1 MLIDWLIQGLIEL
14 PLWLLDGP
22 GDNTCPK
29 CSNRLKY
36 VEGSRGERV
45 QCVMCD
51 RVWQREKGQKLRPVD
66 ANHT

>member
-1 MLIDWLIQGLIEL
+1 MTTMLIWLIQDLIEL
-14 PLWLLDGP
+14 LLDWP

-36 VEGSRGERV
+36 VEGSGGKRV

-51 RVWQREKGQKLRPVD
+51 RVWQREGNQLRQID
-66 ANHT
+66 AKHT

>member
-1 MLIDWLIQGLIEL
+1 MLIDWLIQGPID
-14 PLWLLDGP
+14 LLLLLFDWP

-36 VEGSRGERV
+36 VEGSGGERV

-51 RVWQREKGQKLRPVD
+51 RVWQREGKKLRQIYV
-66 ANHT
+66 NHT